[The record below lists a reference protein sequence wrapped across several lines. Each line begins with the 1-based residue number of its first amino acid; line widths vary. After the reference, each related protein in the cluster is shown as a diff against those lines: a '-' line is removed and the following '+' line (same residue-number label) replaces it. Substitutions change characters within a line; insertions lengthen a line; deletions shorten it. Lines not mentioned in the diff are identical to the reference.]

1 MTIDYKKA
9 TTWMARERTWLKQ
22 YLARVEQENVVSLR
36 RQELADYAAGTRDVG
51 FGSSA
56 LDDLA
61 SYHGAAGCARVLAGD
76 EPGFLDLD
84 LACLESFWM
93 IRLLARGY
101 DLDDRPGKGARVM
114 LERVATCW
122 MHAEALG
129 ATAIR
134 DWLDTLIQRIEDGYL
149 GVEGK
154 YMSPLCTLVAWF
166 VTGKPVVELERS
178 GWAKIGP
185 YAPVVAG
192 SFTAQSYDEL
202 AAFHQ
207 KAVDGNGYPP
217 FHFYPYR
224 LVPFELQAI
233 AKRTGVALEGK
244 HPLLTSPLAKSR
256 LVSEIPVPDELRAVL
271 ESRAAEVIAEP

>member
-1 MTIDYKKA
+1 MTVDYKKA
-9 TTWMARERTWLKQ
+9 TTWMSRERRWLNE
-22 YLARVEQENVVSLR
+22 YLVRVEQENVVQTR
-36 RQELADYAAGTRDVG
+36 RQELADYASGTRDVG

-61 SYHGAAGCARVLAGD
+61 SYHGAAGCSRVLSGD
-76 EPGFLDLD
+76 DQGFRDLD

-93 IRLLARGY
+93 IRLLTRGY
-101 DLDDRPGKGARVM
+101 DLDQRPGKGPRIL

-129 ATAIR
+129 AIR
-134 DWLDTLIQRIEDGYL
+134 IREWLDALIHKIEDGYP

-166 VTGKPVVELERS
+166 VTGKPVAALERS
-178 GWAKIGP
+178 GWAKIDA
-185 YAPVVAG
+185 YAPVAAG

-207 KAVDGNGYPP
+207 KGVDGAGYPP

-224 LVPFELQAI
+224 LAPFELQVI

-244 HPLLTSPLAKSR
+244 HPLLTSPLANSR
-256 LVSEIPVPDELRAVL
+256 LVPEIPVTDELRAVL
-271 ESRAAEVIAEP
+271 ESRAAEVTADG